1 MKKCPNI
8 QPAKPAIQP
17 RTANELDGL
26 IIPTHKLVAMLTRRA
41 VLIAVAVMLFTSMVA
56 LQSVA
61 RGAITGANHF
71 DNLIEHREYPKLEHM
86 LPEAKLSE
94 IDREYFEGV
103 LANRRNEL
111 EKSISLLKK
120 AVPSLKESNPKRA
133 AVALRSLA
141 DDYTKTFQYAEA
153 DKTYAELLGDFS
165 KRLPNAER
173 QAMKDD
179 GKTVHLL
186 RDVPPQTV
194 EMNGAFSI
202 SIHQSEL
209 GTIESELSVNG
220 VTRSWILDTGAN
232 YSVLTES
239 SAKAMG
245 LKLSQEA
252 AQTQGASGAENP
264 LHIAIIPELK
274 IGSAAVR
281 NVVILVLPDKAL
293 LVPMQKGKHQ
303 IEAILGYPVLSAL
316 ERLTFS
322 KDTLK
327 VEPGGD
333 NSGAAMY
340 MQELNPLVECR
351 VNGHDMLLFFD
362 TGASSTAL
370 TARYYDAFQKE
381 FTNAPRKKRGVAG
394 AGGIKYLESFI
405 LPEVSFEIGGE
416 KAVLKDVPVDPE
428 PQGRDFDL
436 LYGNLGRDV
445 TAEFK
450 SFTFDF
456 KAMRFRL
463 AK

>member
-1 MKKCPNI
+1 M
-8 QPAKPAIQP
+8 
-17 RTANELDGL
+17 R
-26 IIPTHKLVAMLTRRA
+26 TRRVFSIAFA
-41 VLIAVAVMLFTSMVA
+41 VIALSSVVASQRAATDSGKRFDRLID
-56 LQSVA
+56 Q
-61 RGAITGANHF
+61 
-71 DNLIEHREYPKLEHM
+71 REYPELERL
-86 LPEAKLSE
+86 LPEARLSDV
-94 IDREYFEGV
+94 DREYFEGV

-111 EKSISLLKK
+111 ERSITLLKK
-120 AVPSLKESNPKRA
+120 AVPGLKGADPKRA
-133 AVALRSLA
+133 AVAMRSLA

-153 DKTYAELLGDFS
+153 DNVYAELLGDFS
-165 KRLPNAER
+165 KRLPATER
-173 QAMKDD
+173 QSMKDD

-186 RDVPPQTV
+186 RDVSPQTI
-194 EMNGAFSI
+194 EMNGTFTI
-202 SIHQSEL
+202 PIHQSEL
-209 GTIESELSVNG
+209 GTIESELAVNG

-264 LHIAIIPELK
+264 LHIAVVPELK
-274 IGSAAVR
+274 VGAAVVR

-293 LVPMQKGKHQ
+293 SVPTQKGKHQ

-316 ERLTFS
+316 GQLTFS
-322 KDTLK
+322 KETLE
-327 VEPGGD
+327 VESGGD
-333 NSGAAMY
+333 SSGAAMY
-340 MQELNPLVECR
+340 MQELNPLVQCR

-362 TGASSTAL
+362 TGASSTAF
-370 TARYYDAFQKE
+370 TARYYDAFPKE
-381 FTNAPRKKRGVAG
+381 FTNVARKKRGIAG
-394 AGGIKYLESFI
+394 AGGIQYVESYV
-405 LPEVSFEIGGE
+405 LPKVSVEIGGE
-416 KAVLKDVPVDPE
+416 NAVLKDVPVNPPMD
-428 PQGRDFDL
+428 RDFDL

>member
-1 MKKCPNI
+1 M
-8 QPAKPAIQP
+8 
-17 RTANELDGL
+17 R
-26 IIPTHKLVAMLTRRA
+26 TRR
-41 VLIAVAVMLFTSMVA
+41 VVSIAVALVA
-56 LQSVA
+56 FSSGVA
-61 RGAITGANHF
+61 SQTAATDSAKRF
-71 DNLIEHREYPKLEHM
+71 DSLIEEREYPELERL
-86 LPEAKLSE
+86 LPEAKLSDG
-94 IDREYFEGV
+94 DREYFEGV
-103 LANRRNEL
+103 LANRQNDL

-120 AVPSLKESNPKRA
+120 AVPTLKEANPKRA
-133 AVALRSLA
+133 AIALRSLA

-153 DKTYAELLGDFS
+153 DRTYAELLGDFS
-165 KRLPNAER
+165 KRLPAAER
-173 QAMKDD
+173 QSMKDD
-179 GKTVHLL
+179 GKTVHLV
-186 RDVPPQTV
+186 REVPPQTI
-194 EMNGAFSI
+194 EMDGTFSI
-202 SIHQSEL
+202 PIHQSEL
-209 GTIESELSVNG
+209 GTIESELGVNG

-264 LHIAIIPELK
+264 LHIAILPEMK
-274 IGSAAVR
+274 IGTAVVR

-316 ERLTFS
+316 GQLTFS

-362 TGASSTAL
+362 TGASITAL
-370 TARYYDAFQKE
+370 TARYYNAFPKE
-381 FTNAPRKKRGVAG
+381 FTNVARKKRGIAG
-394 AGGIKYLESFI
+394 AGGIKYVESYV
-405 LPEVSFEIGGE
+405 LPKVTIEIGGE
-416 KAVLKDVPVDPE
+416 SAVLKEVPVNP
-428 PQGRDFDL
+428 PMGRDFDL

-463 AK
+463 AR